1 MLKGRPDGIAVAS
14 LAHKGV
20 HTHDHGDED
29 EHTHEDADDH
39 VHTHEDAHAHAH
51 DHEDED
57 EDDHGD
63 EPRNGE
69 DRGFF
74 GGAPLE
80 RLFLPENS
88 VNGFRMLQ
96 DVAR

>member
-1 MLKGRPDGIAVAS
+1 MDG
-14 LAHKGV
+14 GE
-20 HTHDHGDED
+20 DED
-29 EHTHEDADDH
+29 GDVHTHEDAD
-39 VHTHEDAHAHAH
+39 AHAH
-51 DHEDED
+51 DHED

-69 DRGFF
+69 ERGFF